1 MSKSQRASLDREEE
15 SQPPSVSE
23 SAAGNIEAS
32 AWRPLSN
39 PLFRAIWLAAVASNI
54 GTWMHNVGA
63 DWLMTTLAPTPF
75 MVGLMQTAETAP
87 LFLLSLPAGAL
98 ADIVD
103 RRRLLLYT
111 QAWMLLSA
119 VSLAVLTLLGLTTPL
134 VLLVLI
140 FCLGLGSALTAPA
153 WQAIIPDLVPR
164 GELSA
169 AVSLNSVAFNI
180 ARAVGPALGG
190 LIVAAVGSWAVFLLN
205 SISFV
210 GVIIVL
216 YRWRREPIESFSPTE
231 RIAGAMKAGVRYVR
245 HDPALRAVLV
255 RTGVYVSCASALWSM
270 LPLVARTQLGL
281 NAGAYGVL
289 LGSLGAGA
297 ILAAFLLPPLRKR
310 LSPNALVVIGTI
322 VFAGTTAALAT
333 VHIFWLLCFALFAGG
348 IAWMTLMSTFSVSVQ
363 TLVPRWVRARVL
375 ATYMLVFFGGLA
387 IGSACWGVIATRIGV
402 SEALLGATGA
412 MLAGLAAVYLFP
424 LKIGE
429 DLDLEPSLHWPDP
442 VYLEEPQPNDGP
454 VLVTID
460 YEIDP
465 QRAAAFVSAMQG
477 MKRIMKRDGAVRWG
491 LFVDPAEPSR
501 YFETFLVESW
511 AEHMRQ
517 HARVT
522 REDRSVQ
529 DQARSFHI
537 GPDAPLVRHL
547 IASEVSDNPKSDE
560 DRNDSQRATGQE
572 ATTARASSSPN

>member
-1 MSKSQRASLDREEE
+1 MSKSRTALLENQELATTAPAETSKPEE
-15 SQPPSVSE
+15 SPWQ
-23 SAAGNIEAS
+23 
-32 AWRPLSN
+32 PLSN
-39 PLFRAIWLAAVASNI
+39 PLFRALWLAAVASNI

-75 MVGLMQTAETAP
+75 MVALMQTAETGP

-119 VSLAVLTLLGLTTPL
+119 VSLAVLTLLGLTTPI

-164 GELSA
+164 SELSA

-190 LIVAAVGSWAVFLLN
+190 LIVAAVGSWAVFFLN
-205 SISFV
+205 SLSFV
-210 GVIIVL
+210 GVMIVL
-216 YRWRREPIESFSPTE
+216 YRWRREPVESFSPTE
-231 RIAGAMKAGVRYVR
+231 RIVGAMKAGVRYVR
-245 HDPALRAVLV
+245 HDPDLRAVLV
-255 RTGVYVSCASALWSM
+255 RTGVYVICASALWSM
-270 LPLVARTQLGL
+270 MPLVARQQLGL

-297 ILAAFLLPPLRKR
+297 IVAAFILPALRR
-310 LSPNALVVIGTI
+310 AMSANVLVVVGTI
-322 VFAGTTAALAT
+322 VFAATTAMLGA
-333 VHIFWLLCFALFAGG
+333 VHIFWLLCIALFCGG

-363 TLVPRWVRARVL
+363 TLVPSWVRARVL
-375 ATYMLVFFGGLA
+375 AAYMLVFFGGLA
-387 IGSACWGVIATRIGV
+387 IGSASWGVIATKIGV
-402 SEALLGATGA
+402 SEALLCAA
-412 MLAGLAAVYLFP
+412 ALMVAGLAAAWFFP
-424 LKIGE
+424 LRVGE
-429 DLDLEPSLHWPDP
+429 ELDLEPSLHWPDP
-442 VYLEEPQPNDGP
+442 VFIEEPQPADGP

-465 QRAAAFVSAMQG
+465 ERATEFVAAMQE

-511 AEHMRQ
+511 AEHIRQ

-529 DQARSFHI
+529 DYARSFHVGAEPPI
-537 GPDAPLVRHL
+537 VRHL
-547 IASEVSDNPKSDE
+547 IA
-560 DRNDSQRATGQE
+560 
-572 ATTARASSSPN
+572 PNVNETER